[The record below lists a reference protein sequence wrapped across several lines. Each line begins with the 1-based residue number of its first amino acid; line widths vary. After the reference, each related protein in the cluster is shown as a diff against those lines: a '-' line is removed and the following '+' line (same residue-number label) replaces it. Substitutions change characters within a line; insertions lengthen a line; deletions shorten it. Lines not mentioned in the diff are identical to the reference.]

1 MLKEDL
7 VSPKVLCFPDWEL
20 PFEVHTDAS
29 RNPGA
34 LGAVLLQREKDKKER
49 VLGFYS
55 RLLHGAEH
63 NYSVTELEC
72 LAVRWAVQKLRPYL
86 YGRKFTVVTDHVALK
101 WMFSLKDPNPRLNR
115 WVDYLRGFDFDIVY
129 RPGKK
134 HQDAD
139 ALSRLIKRP
148 SLEEVE
154 AARRAAVDVA
164 NEPLELGGYRPDEG
178 EEDARIEGSRP
189 PLGVDYIDEGPVAGE
204 AEEKLEGPSI
214 IAAVVSSVGQYERA
228 KGWLSKGDLNRIRT
242 KMASALVNMAKGNSA
257 IWRLLVEEQ
266 AKDRWLQGIKSRLE
280 SNEIVRAS
288 SQQIAYVLE
297 DGVVYALYRAKEDE
311 VDSEVQDRMCVVVPA
326 RLRHQILSMYHGE
339 LPVGHMDRTK
349 TLARLR
355 RLFYWEGMGKDV
367 RAFVQRCAVCQRA
380 NHSELNQG
388 VLHPWTVTQ
397 PFAVLGMDCLVL
409 LAQVL

>member
-1 MLKEDL
+1 M
-7 VSPKVLCFPDWEL
+7 SSCKV
-20 PFEVHTDAS
+20 
-29 RNPGA
+29 
-34 LGAVLLQREKDKKER
+34 
-49 VLGFYS
+49 
-55 RLLHGAEH
+55 
-63 NYSVTELEC
+63 
-72 LAVRWAVQKLRPYL
+72 WAVQKLRPYL

-148 SLEEVE
+148 SLEEAE

-178 EEDARIEGSRP
+178 EEDARVEGSWPR
-189 PLGVDYIDEGPVAGE
+189 LGTDYMDENSPTDE
-204 AEEKLEGPSI
+204 AEEKLEEASI
-214 IAAVVSSVGQYERA
+214 VAAVVSSVDQYERA

-242 KMASALVNMAKGNSA
+242 RMASALINMAKGNSA

-266 AKDRWLQGIKSRLE
+266 AKDRWLQSIKAKLE
-280 SNEIVRAS
+280 AKEVVRTPAS
-288 SQQIAYVLE
+288 QVAYVLE
-297 DGVVYALYRAKEDE
+297 DGMVYALYRAKEGDL
-311 VDSEVQDRMCVVVPA
+311 DDEVQDRMCVVVPA
-326 RLRHQILSMYHGE
+326 SLKHQILSMYHGE
-339 LPVGHMDRTK
+339 LPVGHMDRHK

-367 RAFVQRCAVCQRA
+367 RVFVQRCPVCQRA
-380 NHSELNQG
+380 NHNESESRS
-388 VLHPWTVTQ
+388 
-397 PFAVLGMDCLVL
+397 FASVDGDAALRSGRHGLLGTP
-409 LAQVL
+409 